1 MKALKLEDIASKYH
15 AGYVRRLAS
24 RNADIVQTMSFCDGV
39 LHDLRN
45 NNKIIADLG
54 IAMVSPKFGE
64 LYCLCDKYGKF
75 MSEDITPQ
83 EYSKLLGY
91 SR

>member
-1 MKALKLEDIASKYH
+1 MKALRLEEIASKYH
-15 AGYVRRLAS
+15 AGYVRPLTD
-24 RNADIVQTMSFCDGV
+24 RNVDIVQTMSFCGGV
-39 LHDLRN
+39 LQDLRN

-54 IAMVSPKFGE
+54 IAMVSPKYGGLF
-64 LYCLCDKYGKF
+64 YLCDKYGKF
-75 MSEDITPQ
+75 MSQDITPQ